1 MMQNIEDMEFYP
13 AALSIAG
20 SDSGGGAGIQADL
33 RTFNAFGIYGCTAI
47 TAVTSQNPSE
57 VRRVDALPAE
67 AVRCQ
72 IESVLDAI
80 PVRIAKTGMLANC
93 EIVETVAD
101 VIRERS
107 LPLVADPVMVSTSGA
122 VLLEKSAVSAL
133 LEKLFPLAAWIT
145 PNIPEAE
152 LILGRKLTDRRALA
166 DAARCCYDRWG
177 CNVILKGGHAA
188 ADKAVTDMICC
199 DGKLYTL
206 SSPAAK
212 VSGKTTHGTGCTLSS
227 ALAAGLAFGMDWQQ
241 AVAEAKSFVFGS
253 LCEAVN
259 LSGSI
264 SQMYPPSEDC
274 LNRIRLEPWKDK

>member
-1 MMQNIEDMEFYP
+1 
-13 AALSIAG
+13 
-20 SDSGGGAGIQADL
+20 
-33 RTFNAFGIYGCTAI
+33 
-47 TAVTSQNPSE
+47 
-57 VRRVDALPAE
+57 
-67 AVRCQ
+67 
-72 IESVLDAI
+72 
-80 PVRIAKTGMLANC
+80 
-93 EIVETVAD
+93 
-101 VIRERS
+101 
-107 LPLVADPVMVSTSGA
+107 
-122 VLLEKSAVSAL
+122 
-133 LEKLFPLAAWIT
+133 
-145 PNIPEAE
+145 
-152 LILGRKLTDRRALA
+152 
-166 DAARCCYDRWG
+166 
-177 CNVILKGGHAA
+177 
-188 ADKAVTDMICC
+188 MICC